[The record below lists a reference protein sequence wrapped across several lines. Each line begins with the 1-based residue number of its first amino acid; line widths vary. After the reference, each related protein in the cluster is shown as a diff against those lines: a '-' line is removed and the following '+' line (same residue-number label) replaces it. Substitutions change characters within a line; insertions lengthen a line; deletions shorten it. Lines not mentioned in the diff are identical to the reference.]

1 MLDNLDSADDALPM
15 SSFDNQQLDK
25 EEMGPRM
32 V

>member
-1 MLDNLDSADDALPM
+1 MLDNLDHADDALPM
-15 SSFDNQQLDK
+15 STFDNQQLDK